1 MCGVKK
7 KTRTVLGIMIV
18 FAISCTVFGFAMER
32 NLRPIVLS
40 TAESRVRT
48 IALDAVNSAIA
59 RNLSGVQ
66 YDDLI
71 RLSRDSEGR
80 VTSLSA
86 DAVGMNRL
94 STQIA
99 LTAQQYIAD
108 IGDQSLRISIG
119 SLTGNPL
126 LAGRGPEM
134 LVKVIP
140 VGAVSSEFITEFQ
153 SAGIN
158 QTRHKV
164 YIRIRAVMRI
174 VPQDGEVAIFRRLCF
189 KARTMER
196 NANFFEVTELLSCV
210 AAVHVVNLLFSV
222 N

>member
-1 MCGVKK
+1 MKK
-7 KTRTVLGIMIV
+7 KTRTVLGIVIV
-18 FAISCTVFGFAMER
+18 FAIFCTVFGFAMER

-40 TAESRVRT
+40 TAESRVRA

-164 YIRIRAVMRI
+164 YLQLSASIRIVIPTGAKTTNVTANMLVAESII
-174 VPQDGEVAIFRRLCF
+174 VGKVPESFVGYRLS
-189 KARTMER
+189 E
-196 NANFFEVTELLSCV
+196 EELNM
-210 AAVHVVNLLFSV
+210 AP
-222 N
+222 

>member
-1 MCGVKK
+1 MKK

-40 TAESRVRT
+40 TAESRVRA

-158 QTRHKV
+158 QTVYRVQLRVSAVTQAMLGHTDVQTKV
-164 YIRIRAVMRI
+164 ETVILLEERLIAGR
-174 VPQDGEVAIFRRLCF
+174 VPQVVLSGREEASQRL
-189 KARTMER
+189 
-196 NANFFEVTELLSCV
+196 
-210 AAVHVVNLLFSV
+210 
-222 N
+222 

>member
-1 MCGVKK
+1 M
-7 KTRTVLGIMIV
+7 
-18 FAISCTVFGFAMER
+18 
-32 NLRPIVLS
+32 VLS
-40 TAESRVRT
+40 TAESRVRA

-126 LAGRGPEM
+126 LAGRG

-174 VPQDGEVAIFRRLCF
+174 VIPTG
-189 KARTMER
+189 ARKV
-196 NANFFEVTELLSCV
+196 EVTAQAPVAETVIVGQAPQSYVNVESRDDLL
-210 AAVHVVNLLFSV
+210 NLLPDADLGGE
-222 N
+222 

>member
-1 MCGVKK
+1 MKK
-7 KTRTVLGIMIV
+7 KTRTVLGIVIV
-18 FAISCTVFGFAMER
+18 FAIFCTVFGFAMER

-40 TAESRVRT
+40 TAESRVRA

-134 LVKVIP
+134 LVKV
-140 VGAVSSEFITEFQ
+140 
-153 SAGIN
+153 AGD
-158 QTRHKV
+158 TV
-164 YIRIRAVMRI
+164 
-174 VPQDGEVAIFRRLCF
+174 
-189 KARTMER
+189 
-196 NANFFEVTELLSCV
+196 
-210 AAVHVVNLLFSV
+210 
-222 N
+222 